1 MLPENGLA
9 AVRPHVA
16 ELSSS
21 HHSTSALA
29 DEADPQ
35 PRSGADLPQFTVGGL
50 GNQEAA
56 ELPLSAAGGGA
67 QVEPLALLTPAV
79 AL

>member
-9 AVRPHVA
+9 AARPHVA

-21 HHSTSALA
+21 HDSAGALA
-29 DEADPQ
+29 DEADRQ
-35 PRSGADLPQFTVGGL
+35 PRSGADLPHLSVGGL
-50 GNQEAA
+50 GNQEAT

-67 QVEPLALLTPAV
+67 QVEPLALRNPAV

>member
-1 MLPENGLA
+1 MLPANGRA
-9 AVRPHVA
+9 AASPHVA

-21 HHSTSALA
+21 HSSTSPLG

-35 PRSGADLPQFTVGGL
+35 PRSGAGLPLFTVGGL

-67 QVEPLALLTPAV
+67 QVEPLALLAPAV